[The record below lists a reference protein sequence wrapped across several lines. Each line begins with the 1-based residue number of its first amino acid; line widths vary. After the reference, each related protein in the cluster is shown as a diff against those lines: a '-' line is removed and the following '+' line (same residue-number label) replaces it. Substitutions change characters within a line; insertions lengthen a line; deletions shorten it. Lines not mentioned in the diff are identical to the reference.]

1 MEFKK
6 YFFKGLTAFGVIAA
20 SISFFFILYKWDE
33 VFESLEKLAQILA
46 PITIGLVIAYLLNPI
61 MMFFENK
68 IFLKYLPMIKI
79 KKLTDTKI
87 KELSRYFSISCALII
102 AGVTIYLLSYV
113 IIPEIITSIKT
124 FIANLPAYGSNI
136 IKFIND
142 FFEKNPSISE
152 LLENNFHMDRQAIIR
167 KLISMTEEWAKNSVL
182 SKAGVMA
189 QHFATGFVG
198 VYNSIKNFIIG
209 IIVSVYVLFNKE
221 IFTGQTKKLVYT
233 LFPEKKANIL
243 IKTARKS
250 NTIFSGFVFG
260 KILDSTII
268 GIISFIT
275 LFIMDM
281 PYYVLVSV
289 IIGVTNIIPF
299 FGPFIGAIPCSIL
312 ILIVDPLKG
321 LYFIIFI
328 LILQQIDG
336 NIIGP
341 KILGDS
347 TGLSAFWVLFSILT
361 FGGLLGFLG
370 MVIGVPVF
378 AVIYY
383 IVKEISTYLLTKKD
397 LPTVS
402 EEYRDIEKIEHI
414 NDEKV
419 ITYISKN

>member
-1 MEFKK
+1 
-6 YFFKGLTAFGVIAA
+6 
-20 SISFFFILYKWDE
+20 
-33 VFESLEKLAQILA
+33 
-46 PITIGLVIAYLLNPI
+46 
-61 MMFFENK
+61 
-68 IFLKYLPMIKI
+68 
-79 KKLTDTKI
+79 
-87 KELSRYFSISCALII
+87 
-102 AGVTIYLLSYV
+102 
-113 IIPEIITSIKT
+113 
-124 FIANLPAYGSNI
+124 
-136 IKFIND
+136 
-142 FFEKNPSISE
+142 
-152 LLENNFHMDRQAIIR
+152 
-167 KLISMTEEWAKNSVL
+167 
-182 SKAGVMA
+182 
-189 QHFATGFVG
+189 
-198 VYNSIKNFIIG
+198 
-209 IIVSVYVLFNKE
+209 
-221 IFTGQTKKLVYT
+221 
-233 LFPEKKANIL
+233 
-243 IKTARKS
+243 
-250 NTIFSGFVFG
+250 
-260 KILDSTII
+260 
-268 GIISFIT
+268 
-275 LFIMDM
+275 MDM